1 METMK
6 IHTITFKNNYDE
18 EYISYYVRNELKGT
32 WLNSSG
38 CWTENYLR
46 LWYRE
51 DENTTYIH
59 FPCDHCYTWKGN
71 VVKDISKK
79 VKAFIRRI

>member
-1 METMK
+1 MSIHK
-6 IHTITFKNNYDE
+6 ISFKDVSDE
-18 EYISYYVRNELKGT
+18 VCISFYVRNELKGT

-38 CWTENYLR
+38 CWAEKCLK

-51 DENTTYIH
+51 DKNTTYIH
-59 FPCDHCYTWKGN
+59 FPCDYCYTWEGN

-79 VKAFIRRI
+79 VKTFIRRIK